1 MSNLIHIMRKIQTNR
16 EVVIAY
22 IGLLLA
28 VAATACTP
36 VLTRISEGVMSPMA
50 TIFNRTWIV
59 VLILGLWNL
68 GSFIRFQL
76 TSSKSSQAGF
86 GSRSPLL
93 LLGLI
98 CTALPCQLFWAW
110 SLTKTSVANSEVL
123 HSFTP
128 VFTTLI
134 GWLFLQQ
141 SFDRLFL
148 RGILITIAGS
158 ILLVGNDYSTA
169 PEKLIGDALALIS
182 ALFWALYLI
191 FSKRIQSQMEP
202 IKIVSYTSFGSAICL
217 SILLYFFGTD
227 GPIFPYSLN
236 DWLIEFALGVLLI
249 LSQVLIL
256 RSMKVFSPG
265 LVATVLLLNPIV
277 TALLAYLI
285 FSEPLSFLDWLAM
298 FIIITGIYL
307 TSLGKVKQK
316 NRHLSQVR

>member
-1 MSNLIHIMRKIQTNR
+1 MFSKFNIQR

-28 VAATACTP
+28 VAATSCTP
-36 VLTRISEGVMSPMA
+36 VLTRISEETMSPIT
-50 TIFNRTWIV
+50 TIFNRAWLV
-59 VLILGLWNL
+59 VLMLGLWNL
-68 GSFIRFQL
+68 GSFLKSQL
-76 TSSKSSQAGF
+76 KNPRSFRAIF
-86 GSRSPLL
+86 GSRPPLL
-93 LLGLI
+93 LLGLV

-148 RGILITIAGS
+148 QGILITIAGS

-169 PEKLIGDALALIS
+169 PEKLIGDVLALIS
-182 ALFWALYLI
+182 ALFWALYLL
-191 FSKRIQSQMEP
+191 FSKKMQSQMEP
-202 IKIVSYTSFGSAICL
+202 VVIVGYTSLGSAIL
-217 SILLYFFGTD
+217 MSILLYFIGTD
-227 GPIFPYSLN
+227 GPIFPYTLS
-236 DWLIEFALGVLLI
+236 DWLVEFALAALGI
-249 LSQVLIL
+249 LAQVLIL
-256 RSMKVFSPG
+256 RSMKVFSAG

-285 FSEPLSFLDWLAM
+285 FSESLSFLDWLAM
-298 FIIITGIYL
+298 FIVITGIYL
-307 TSLGKVKQK
+307 TSLGKVKQ
-316 NRHLSQVR
+316 NNG

>member
-1 MSNLIHIMRKIQTNR
+1 MRKTQR

-36 VLTRISEGVMSPMA
+36 ILIRISEGAMSPFA
-50 TIFNRTWIV
+50 TIFNRVWIV

-68 GSFIRFQL
+68 GSFLKSQL
-76 TSSKSSQAGF
+76 TSSRPLGAGF
-86 GSRSPLL
+86 GSRPPLL

-148 RGILITIAGS
+148 LGILITVGGS

-191 FSKRIQSQMEP
+191 LSKRIQSQMEP
-202 IKIVSYTSFGSAICL
+202 IEIVGYISFGSAIL
-217 SILLYFFGTD
+217 MSILLYFIGTD
-227 GPIFPYSLN
+227 GPIFPDSLN
-236 DWLIEFALGVLLI
+236 DWLIEFVLGALSI

-285 FSEPLSFLDWLAM
+285 FSEFLSFLDCLAM
-298 FIIITGIYL
+298 FIVITGIYL

-316 NRHLSQVR
+316 NRHLSELD